1 MGTPHVTRRM
11 TESNTLTP
19 AQPATDFTL
28 RPATPDDFPFA
39 WALYSGLMRGLS
51 QNLYVWH
58 EKAQR
63 ALIRSTV
70 YGGDVSIIVA
80 DRQPVGWLQLQD
92 DEDAL
97 YLHQFY
103 IAPGYQGRGIGTR
116 LIESILQRARTQA
129 VPVHLWVIR
138 DNEQARRLYQRLG
151 FEIVEQD
158 RGRFHLVWQDGPQPA
173 D

>member
-1 MGTPHVTRRM
+1 M
-11 TESNTLTP
+11 TNSNTLAP
-19 AQPATDFTL
+19 AQPATEYTL
-28 RPATPDDFPFA
+28 RSATPDDFPFA
-39 WALYSGLMRGLS
+39 WALYGGLMRGLS
-51 QNLYVWH
+51 QDLNLWH

-70 YGGDVSIIVA
+70 NSGDVSIIVA

-103 IAPGYQGRGIGTR
+103 ITPAYQGRGIGTR

-129 VPVHLWVIR
+129 VPVHLWVVR
-138 DNEQARRLYQRLG
+138 NNDQARRLYQRLG
-151 FEIVEQD
+151 FKVVEQD
-158 RGRFHLVWQDGPQPA
+158 RVKFHMVWQDEPRPA
-173 D
+173 E